1 MGGWCIAIPR
11 GSRHPEAAFRFM
23 KWLCTSEEAGRSM
36 IVTTG
41 TFPGY
46 KNSPAFELVKG
57 NDKLE
62 AFYHVLRNTRHQRP
76 VMPAQAYFM
85 GALDRAVSNV
95 LNGLM
100 TPEDALMRAQTDTQR
115 ELDRVLGRR

>member
-1 MGGWCIAIPR
+1 MAIPR
-11 GSRHPEAAFRFM
+11 GSPRPEEAFAFM

-46 KNSPAFELVKG
+46 RASPAFDLVKG
-57 NDKLE
+57 NEKLE
-62 AFYHVLRNTRHQRP
+62 VFYEVLKHTRHQRP

-85 GALDRAVSNV
+85 GALDRAVSDI
-95 LNGLM
+95 LNELK
-100 TPEDALMRAQTDTQR
+100 TPEDALRYAQAETQN
-115 ELDRVLGRR
+115 ELDRVMAPFRKP